1 MQSTEAEVAARPT
14 LRWVASGAAAAEV
27 APLPPPPKCL
37 LVAPRS
43 QRGLARQRP
52 AALSLGSAPLL
63 VPPLGALS
71 LFCSP
76 QTHTEGPRRSAAE
89 SLAAS
94 HHMPV

>member
-27 APLPPPPKCL
+27 APPPSPKCL

-43 QRGLARQRP
+43 QLGLARQRP
-52 AALSLGSAPLL
+52 AALSLDSAPSL